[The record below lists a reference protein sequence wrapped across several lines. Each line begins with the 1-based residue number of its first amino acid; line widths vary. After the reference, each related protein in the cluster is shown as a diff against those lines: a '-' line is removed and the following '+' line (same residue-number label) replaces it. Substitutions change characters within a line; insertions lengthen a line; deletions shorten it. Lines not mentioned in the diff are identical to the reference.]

1 MAKTWLVG
9 FDFSDCSQRALDLA
23 AAELAAQDA
32 HILIVH
38 AHTTGDLP
46 AGEGEDE
53 SGANAAQHAQGYD
66 LATRLEEVAREMRKQ
81 HEGIEFETVLRRE
94 VASKAIVATAEE
106 RDVERIVLATR
117 GHSAV
122 GQMFVGSTANRVI
135 QSAKVPTLVVPCAE

>member
-9 FDFSDCSQRALDLA
+9 FDFSDCSQRAL
-23 AAELAAQDA
+23 ELAATELNAEDG

-46 AGEGEDE
+46 SGEDVDD
-53 SGANAAQHAQGYD
+53 SGANPAQHAQGFD
-66 LATRLEEVAREMRKQ
+66 LATSLEEVAHAMRKE

-106 RDVERIVLATR
+106 RGVDRIVLGTR

-135 QSAKVPTLVVPCAE
+135 QSAKVPTLVVPCGE